1 AALVFIGLATLA
13 KGPVA
18 PALFAVTFGLFLL
31 WQRQVHRL
39 RQFITPAGVAAFVVL
54 GLGWYALAW
63 AGWGEEFVHQH
74 LMGRYVRNL
83 VGGLA
88 TGHAYSP
95 KPWYFHLFFYPQHLP
110 GLVWPWTPFIA
121 VALWQVWREGGLRD
135 PRARFLLCWT
145 VAPILVFTPA
155 EAKPRYYPLPSPPP
169 LPLLTAPVP
178 MPPLRPPPRPPR

>member
-1 AALVFIGLATLA
+1 
-13 KGPVA
+13 
-18 PALFAVTFGLFLL
+18 
-31 WQRQVHRL
+31 
-39 RQFITPAGVAAFVVL
+39 GVAAFVVL

-121 VALWQVWREGGLRD
+121 VALWQIWRAPRPRLPVWGRG
-135 PRARFLLCWT
+135 P
-145 VAPILVFTPA
+145 P
-155 EAKPRYYPLPSPPP
+155 PLFSPPP
-169 LPLLTAPVP
+169 G
-178 MPPLRPPPRPPR
+178 